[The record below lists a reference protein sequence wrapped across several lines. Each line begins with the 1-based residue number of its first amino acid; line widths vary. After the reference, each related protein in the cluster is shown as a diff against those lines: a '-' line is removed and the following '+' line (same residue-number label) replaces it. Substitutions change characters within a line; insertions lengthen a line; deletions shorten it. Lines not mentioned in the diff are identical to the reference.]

1 MTQPAF
7 GPRIK
12 ALREAHKL
20 TQDELA
26 RQFGFK
32 DRQTVSAIETGERRL
47 SADELL
53 QAARIFETSVEA
65 LTDPFVLVGDEGRFS
80 WRQTGIA
87 QDRLMAFEQ
96 GAGQWIATFRR
107 VAPQVGHSVPLF
119 RRTLNLTAKST
130 DDEARAAGERF
141 AADFALGDVPARRL
155 VEVMERDF
163 GILVLMVDAI
173 DGVSGAACRLPE
185 LDAVLI
191 NRREAE
197 GRRHF
202 DLAHELF
209 HVLTW
214 EAMPPHHSEAAAETS
229 KSHVERLANGFAS
242 AVLMPRRV
250 VERFGDWG
258 GMDVGAIVTKLNRM
272 ADELGVTA
280 SALRWRLADLKVIPQ
295 AVARQIPEASIRNN
309 GRPSMTRDVPP
320 PFSRRFVEVI
330 AIALENGVL
339 STRKAATLLG
349 VTLDDLPDLYRAHG
363 IDADMG
369 L

>member
-26 RQFGFK
+26 RQLGFK
-32 DRQTVSAIETGERRL
+32 DRQTISAIETGERRL

-53 QAARIFETSVEA
+53 QAAKVFKTTVEEM
-65 LTDPFVLVGDEGRFS
+65 TDPFVLVGDEGRFS

-87 QDRLMAFEQ
+87 PERLMAFEQ

-107 VAPQVGHSVPLF
+107 VAPQVGHAAPLF
-119 RRTLNLTAKST
+119 RRTLTLTTRST

-155 VEVMERDF
+155 AEVMDQEF

-173 DGVSGAACRLPE
+173 DGVSGAACRLQE

-191 NRREAE
+191 NRREPE

-209 HVLTW
+209 HILTW
-214 EAMPPHHSEAAAETS
+214 EAMPPHHSEAASEIS

-242 AVLMPRRV
+242 AVLMPRTVIARA
-250 VERFGDWG
+250 GDWA
-258 GMDVGAIVTKLNRM
+258 GMDVGAIVAKLNRM
-272 ADELGVTA
+272 ADELAVTA
-280 SALRWRLADLKVIPQ
+280 SALRWRLADLKIISQ
-295 AVARQIPEASIRNN
+295 AVARQVPEAAIRNN
-309 GRPSMTRDVPP
+309 GRPGRARDMPP
-320 PFSRRFVEVI
+320 PFSRRFMEVI
-330 AIALENGVL
+330 ASALDDGVL
-339 STRKAATLLG
+339 STRRAAGLLG
-349 VTLDDLPDLYRAHG
+349 VTLDDLPELYRAHG
-363 IDADMG
+363 IDAAME